1 MGHRGVL
8 FVAMLLVTVCV
19 VSPGASWADTWFQ
32 AAPMGEPRAG
42 QTATLLPSGSV
53 LVAGGY
59 NGFIENVG
67 GHHTSLAV
75 TELFDPTTGAWTVAA
90 PMQVARSGQTAT
102 LLPNGQVLVV
112 GGWEMPGCCTKGV
125 RTAELYDPATN
136 AWTAT
141 PPPPELQEADTA
153 TLLQSGDVLVTGSF
167 GPYDDFQAVAGAAL
181 YDPSTNTWTTAAAP
195 KLKRLSGT
203 ATLLPD
209 GDVLLVGGVD
219 YGENWA
225 SERKAA
231 LSSAEIYDPTT
242 DAWTTGPSMLHPGW
256 GQTSTLMP
264 SGEVLVAGGA
274 TETGGGS
281 TEAPGFSS
289 VELFNPETDSWSAAA
304 PMIVG
309 RRSHTATLLPDGD
322 LLVAGGWGDFAASPS
337 SFYVLCGVG
346 GCQGSSNA
354 ELYEPSTNIWTP
366 TDAVTTGAEHTATL
380 LPDGGVFVAGGNIEP
395 IGVHELSTTEVYAS
409 RYPPDEPDVI
419 AEPAGAS
426 AATTPILSI
435 SNARQSHKSWREGN
449 ALATT
454 AVRRRLPPIGTTFS
468 FTLNE
473 QASVHLSFTQQEDGS
488 SLNGRCVAK
497 TSKNRRHAC
506 KLTLTRGTLS
516 VTGQPGEN
524 KVSFEGRI
532 SRSKKLKPGNYSVV
546 ITASNAA
553 DKQTGPERL
562 NFTIVK

>member
-8 FVAMLLVTVCV
+8 FVATLLVAGCV

-42 QTATLLPSGSV
+42 QTATLLPSGKV

-67 GHHTSLAV
+67 GGHTSLAV
-75 TELFDPTTGAWTVAA
+75 AELFDPSTGAWTPAA
-90 PMQVARSGQTAT
+90 SMQVARSGQTAT

-112 GGWEMPGCCTKGV
+112 GGWEMPGCCLKGT

-136 AWTAT
+136 TWTAT

-153 TLLQSGDVLVTGSF
+153 TLLQNGDVLVTGTF

-209 GDVLLVGGVD
+209 GDVLLAGGVD

-231 LSSAEIYDPTT
+231 LSSSEIYDPAT
-242 DAWTTGPSMLHPGW
+242 DTWTTAPSMLHAGW
-256 GQTSTLMP
+256 GQTATLMP

-289 VELFNPETDSWSAAA
+289 VELFDPETDSWSAAT

-354 ELYEPSTNIWTP
+354 ELYEPATNTWTP
-366 TDAVTTGAEHTATL
+366 TEAVTTGAEHTATL
-380 LPDGGVFVAGGNIEP
+380 LPDGGVFVTGGNIEP
-395 IGVHELSTTEVYAS
+395 IGVHELSTTEIYAS

-419 AEPAGAS
+419 AEPASAP
-426 AATTPILSI
+426 AATPLMLSI
-435 SNARQSHKSWREGN
+435 SAVTQSNKTWREGN
-449 ALATT
+449 SLART
-454 AVRRRLPPIGTTFS
+454 AMTRRRPPLGTTFL
-468 FTLNE
+468 FRLNE
-473 QASVHLSFTQQEDGS
+473 QASVHLSFTQQTDGS
-488 SLNGRCVAK
+488 DLNGKCVARVGN
-497 TSKNRRHAC
+497 NRRRAC
-506 KLTLTRGTLS
+506 KLTVTRGTLS
-516 VTGQPGEN
+516 ITGQPGEN
-524 KVSFEGRI
+524 KVTFEGRI
-532 SRSKKLKPGNYSVV
+532 SRSKKLKAGGYSLV
-546 ITASNAA
+546 ITATSATNQQA
-553 DKQTGPERL
+553 GPKRL
-562 NFTIVK
+562 SFTIVK

>member
-8 FVAMLLVTVCV
+8 LVTMLLVAGCV
-19 VSPGASWADTWFQ
+19 VRQGVSWADTWFP
-32 AAPMGEPRAG
+32 AAPMDEPRAG
-42 QTATLLPSGSV
+42 QTATLLPSGNV

-75 TELFDPTTGAWTVAA
+75 AELFDPTTGAWTLAA
-90 PMQVARSGQTAT
+90 PMQIARSSQTAT

-112 GGWEMPGCCTKGV
+112 GGLEMPGCCIQGT
-125 RTAELYDPATN
+125 RTAELYDPTTN
-136 AWTAT
+136 TWTST
-141 PPPPELQEADTA
+141 PPPPELQEAETA
-153 TLLQSGDVLVTGSF
+153 TLLRNGDVLVTGTF

-195 KLKRLSGT
+195 TLKRLSGT
-203 ATLLPD
+203 ATLLPE
-209 GDVLLVGGVD
+209 GDVLLVGGID

-225 SERKAA
+225 SEYKGT
-231 LSSAEIYDPTT
+231 LSSSEIYDPAT
-242 DAWTTGPSMLHPGW
+242 DTWTTGASMLHSRW
-256 GQTSTLMP
+256 GQTATLMP

-274 TETGGGS
+274 TETGAAS

-289 VELFNPETDSWSAAA
+289 AELFDPETDSWTAAA
-304 PMIVG
+304 SMIVG

-322 LLVAGGWGDFAASPS
+322 LLVTGGWGDFAASPS

-354 ELYEPSTNIWTP
+354 ELYEPSRNTWTP
-366 TDAVTTGAEHTATL
+366 TEAVTTGAEHTATL
-380 LPDGGVFVAGGNIEP
+380 LPDGGVFVTGGNIEP

-419 AEPAGAS
+419 AEPSGAP
-426 AATTPILSI
+426 AATTPILGI
-435 SNARQSHKSWREGN
+435 SDATQSNKTWREGN
-449 ALATT
+449 ALART
-454 AVRRRLPPIGTTFS
+454 AVRRRLPPLGTTFS

-473 QASVHLSFTQQEDGS
+473 QASVHFSFTQQTEGS
-488 SLNGRCVAK
+488 NLNGRCVPRA
-497 TSKNRRHAC
+497 SNNRRRAC
-506 KLTLTRGTLS
+506 KLTVTRGTLS
-516 VTGQPGEN
+516 ITGKPDEN

-532 SRSKKLKPGNYSVV
+532 SRSKKLKPGSYSLV
-546 ITASNAA
+546 ITATSAA
-553 DKQTGPERL
+553 GRQAGPKQL
-562 NFTIVK
+562 SFTIVK